1 MLQNFGEICKIC
13 SREDDFLVD
22 LEKCCKMRP
31 WLQKSAS
38 IQPRTSPGKSENG
51 KSGMAA
57 ARPRGRVGGPPRRR
71 AARRTG
77 HDTIT
82 LSEARSRLDRSR
94 FSRPNT
100 HFLAFFKIYK
110 KITFSRANS
119 ANFCQKIG
127 KFCKIFDIF
136 WQILQNFA
144 KFSEI
149 RKNFAKF
156 CRIFCRIL
164 QKCVDFE
171 KC

>member
-1 MLQNFGEICKIC
+1 MDGVRVAI
-13 SREDDFLVD
+13 
-22 LEKCCKMRP
+22 P
-31 WLQKSAS
+31 
-38 IQPRTSPGKSENG
+38 P
-51 KSGMAA
+51 AA
-57 ARPRGRVGGPPRRR
+57 AAAALPLPLHGRRGARR
-71 AARRTG
+71 AAPRLELATKPR
-77 HDTIT
+77 HIT

-127 KFCKIFDIF
+127 NFCKNFDIF

>member
-1 MLQNFGEICKIC
+1 MFKLYTIAHARG
-13 SREDDFLVD
+13 SRTWAASCARLVHF
-22 LEKCCKMRP
+22 
-31 WLQKSAS
+31 
-38 IQPRTSPGKSENG
+38 I
-51 KSGMAA
+51 
-57 ARPRGRVGGPPRRR
+57 VGGDRP
-71 AARRTG
+71 
-77 HDTIT
+77 IN

-100 HFLAFFKIYK
+100 HFAAFFKIYK

-127 KFCKIFDIF
+127 NFCKIFDIF

-156 CRIFCRIL
+156 CRIFGRIV

-171 KC
+171 KCLKMLYWMQKIMNILLESDDNLRFRA

>member
-1 MLQNFGEICKIC
+1 MWALPLGCRWEAALDPACRPLGQQFPAAESLGR
-13 SREDDFLVD
+13 SR
-22 LEKCCKMRP
+22 RP
-31 WLQKSAS
+31 GGLG
-38 IQPRTSPGKSENG
+38 PRQSP
-51 KSGMAA
+51 
-57 ARPRGRVGGPPRRR
+57 
-71 AARRTG
+71 G

-100 HFLAFFKIYK
+100 HFAAFFKIYK

-127 KFCKIFDIF
+127 KFCKNFDIF

-149 RKNFAKF
+149 RKIFAKF

>member
-1 MLQNFGEICKIC
+1 MIFVNL
-13 SREDDFLVD
+13 DFYFTSLSAAP
-22 LEKCCKMRP
+22 E
-31 WLQKSAS
+31 SAS
-38 IQPRTSPGKSENG
+38 SSYNSTEWLWRILGEVTGIARLSRTTCPLRGAPQSPCAGPR
-51 KSGMAA
+51 
-57 ARPRGRVGGPPRRR
+57 
-71 AARRTG
+71 
-77 HDTIT
+77 HIT

-119 ANFCQKIG
+119 GNFCQEIG
-127 KFCKIFDIF
+127 KFCQNFDIF